1 MAPRV
6 GKKFKTKAKKKSAS
20 SSTPIDF
27 DRVRFPTAKNE
38 DISKKLT
45 KYRSIWG
52 ERQVVLD
59 ELDPSIRRNP
69 EFRNWLFLCEV
80 SDPPLAALI
89 REFYWNLSIHLDD
102 ASGHRLTTWIRGEN
116 FQITKKVV
124 NDALHVCLVHRPTFP
139 YT

>member
-1 MAPRV
+1 MAPKV
-6 GKKFKTKAKKKSAS
+6 GKKFKTKTKKKSVS
-20 SSTPIDF
+20 SSTLVDF

-38 DISKKLT
+38 DISEKLT

-59 ELDPSIRRNP
+59 ELDPSIRRNL
-69 EFRNWLFLCEV
+69 EFRNWLSLCEV
-80 SDPPLAALI
+80 FDPFPVALI
-89 REFYWNLSIHLDD
+89 REFYWNLSIHSNDV
-102 ASGHRLTTWIRGEN
+102 SGHHLNTWIRGEK

-124 NDALHVCLVHRPTFP
+124 SDALHVRLVHRPTFP